1 MTARI
6 YIKDESFDPIFKQ
19 RNSSFVLKS
28 RILPLGSILLGI
40 AIIATQIVVPLV
52 FFETSE
58 NISKPVRSTVLGIA
72 SGFGDFS
79 FKELSD
85 SDAPTQENT
94 NVPDTFYLSIPKL
107 KIDRAVVETNSESL
121 SPDDVVGH
129 YIGSALPDAP
139 GNMFLYGHSVLP
151 VFYNPKNY
159 KTIFS
164 TLNKL
169 GADDVITVEYNNKK
183 YTYQVDS
190 VEILKTSDVKPLEKI
205 GPEYL
210 NKSTIT
216 IMTCW
221 PPGTKSK
228 RLQVVGTQ
236 INPTF

>member
-1 MTARI
+1 M
-6 YIKDESFDPIFKQ
+6 
-19 RNSSFVLKS
+19 
-28 RILPLGSILLGI
+28 
-40 AIIATQIVVPLV
+40 
-52 FFETSE
+52 
-58 NISKPVRSTVLGIA
+58 LGIA

-79 FKELSD
+79 FNELED
-85 SDAPTQENT
+85 SSAVLEGNS

-107 KIDRAVVETNSESL
+107 KIDRAVVDTNSESL

-169 GADDVITVEYNNKK
+169 GAGDTIIIEYNNKK
-183 YTYQVDS
+183 YTYEVDS
-190 VEILKTSDVKPLEKI
+190 IEILKTLEVKPLAQV
-205 GPEYL
+205 GPKYL

-236 INPTF
+236 VNSTF